1 MGYVTGVD
9 LEKLPAIVRYCAE
22 QLQET
27 VGGRMSA
34 WLAKAN

>member
-9 LEKLPAIVRYCAE
+9 LEKLPAIVGYCAE
-22 QLQET
+22 QLQEP